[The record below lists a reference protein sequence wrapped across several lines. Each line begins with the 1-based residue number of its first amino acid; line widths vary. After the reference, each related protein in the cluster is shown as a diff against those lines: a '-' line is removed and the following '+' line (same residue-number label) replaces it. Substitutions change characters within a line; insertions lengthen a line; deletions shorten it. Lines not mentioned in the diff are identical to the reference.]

1 MKEGKYT
8 KIFAQIQVSAIFH
21 MRDIRRNYVPQIY
34 TMYSLVWKCLV
45 GAHSDGHRQGGQ
57 KSTET
62 HVTEFCYKSVIIRQ
76 GTQKH

>member
-45 GAHSDGHRQGGQ
+45 GAH
-57 KSTET
+57 
-62 HVTEFCYKSVIIRQ
+62 HVQ
-76 GTQKH
+76 MGTDKEVRNQQKHMLLSFATKA